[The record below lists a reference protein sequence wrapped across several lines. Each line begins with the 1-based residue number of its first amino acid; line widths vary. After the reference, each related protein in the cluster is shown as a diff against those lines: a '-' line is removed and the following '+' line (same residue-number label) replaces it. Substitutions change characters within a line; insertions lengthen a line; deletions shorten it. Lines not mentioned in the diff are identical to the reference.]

1 MPNVNAHWRP
11 RPPKGCVPWGS
22 THPTRYCTAGQ
33 PLPLLD
39 VAFPLPWWQQWLSKE
54 WKVYRATEVEWELV
68 RYQNRQASTLDRLRA
83 GRKNARLAGRFASIQ
98 TKALSSPAPSL
109 P

>member
-1 MPNVNAHWRP
+1 M
-11 RPPKGCVPWGS
+11 PWGS
-22 THPTRYCTAGQ
+22 THPTTYCTAGQ

-68 RYQNRQASTLDRLRA
+68 RYQLPPQAPL
-83 GRKNARLAGRFASIQ
+83 
-98 TKALSSPAPSL
+98 KA
-109 P
+109 